1 MCEAQGIG
9 GDQVCVRFKGEGMD
23 QGCVRLKGEGG
34 PGGSHS
40 GVCEAQGRGGDQV
53 CEAQGRG
60 RGPGV

>member
-1 MCEAQGIG
+1 MCVRLKGEG
-9 GDQVCVRFKGEGMD
+9 GDLVCVRFKGEGMD

-34 PGGSHS
+34 PGGSRS
-40 GVCEAQGRGGDQV
+40 GV